1 MNLMKPVL
9 AGAFVVLA
17 GGCASVINETMQ
29 PIKLETIGPDGAFV
43 AGTDC
48 SLSNDHGSFNV
59 QSGSTVQV
67 RRSSRTLDISC
78 KDATGREAKARA
90 ISRANAG
97 MAGNMLVGGP
107 FGALVD
113 HSTGTAYS
121 YPAWMQLE
129 FGRTLVFDRSNEVH
143 GSPVA
148 AYGGPVAPVGWSASS
163 GAAAFR
169 EVVAC
174 VPLGTREGDVIR
186 SAGHGDVRVIRV
198 HPANTHCAA
207 GGGVAM
213 TTASVAA
220 RSVSVAP
227 QASAAPPG
235 HTESIECVP
244 AGTRDGDVV
253 PVIGHG
259 RVRVIRVHPANT
271 QCGMVGTS
279 TRNQITA
286 TVALPTSPAQ
296 TPGR

>member
-1 MNLMKPVL
+1 
-9 AGAFVVLA
+9 
-17 GGCASVINETMQ
+17 MQ

-43 AGTDC
+43 AGVDC
-48 SLSNDHGSFNV
+48 SLSNDHGSFTV

-67 RRSSRTLDISC
+67 RRSSRNLDIYC
-78 KDATGREAKARA
+78 KDATGQEAKARA

-97 MAGNMLVGGP
+97 MAGNMFVGGA
-107 FGALVD
+107 FGAIVD

-129 FGRTLVFDRSNEVH
+129 FGRNLVFDRSNEVH

-163 GAAAFR
+163 GAAGAAGGNQVAFR
-169 EVVAC
+169 EVVVC
-174 VPLGTREGDVIR
+174 VPRGTREGDVIR
-186 SAGHGDVRVIRV
+186 SFGYGDVRVIRV
-198 HPANTHCAA
+198 HSADTHCAMGNA
-207 GGGVAM
+207 EAM
-213 TTASVAA
+213 TTATVAA
-220 RSVSVAP
+220 RSVRVAP
-227 QASAAPPG
+227 QASAAPSG
-235 HTESIECVP
+235 YTESIECVP

-271 QCGMVGTS
+271 QCGMQASS

-286 TVALPTSPAQ
+286 TVALPASRP
-296 TPGR
+296 